1 MSRDYERKVEEWAL
15 WFDEHQ
21 RDGGDVH
28 KKVEFLTKCVSGLL
42 ELCAHA
48 SKDLRE
54 LEGRSHDRP
63 LYTPGQLHVRG
74 DLRRLG

>member
-1 MSRDYERKVEEWAL
+1 MSREYERKVEEVAL
-15 WFDEHQ
+15 WFDEHK

-28 KKVEFLTKCVSGLL
+28 KKVEFLTKCVDNLI

-48 SKDLRE
+48 ARDLRE
-54 LEGRSHDRP
+54 TEGRKDGSAIFR
-63 LYTPGQLHVRG
+63 PGQISVRG